1 MLFANCRHIPLD
13 FRKNNI
19 LLAQTRVFTSK
30 LMDEEDTIKRISI
43 RELIA
48 QNYNFTCSGNLNV
61 VRKNNARVHPDEG
74 KAVNDTT
81 QRSQDGQYDLIIVN
95 VDKDQ
100 VSSHK
105 DR

>member
-61 VRKNNARVHPDEG
+61 VRKITRAYIRMKERPSMTPLSEAKMVS
-74 KAVNDTT
+74 TT
-81 QRSQDGQYDLIIVN
+81 
-95 VDKDQ
+95 
-100 VSSHK
+100 
-105 DR
+105 